1 MNKKAQLPNAYHHRQ
16 LHGGRKTNT
25 TIAKHAQIY
34 GEINPQ
40 IRELQ
45 RMSSNYAAWLLA
57 VGPLNARQD
66 RIRHRLNQEYYYEMG
81 LLRDKKEEI
90 VEYREAPIIRF
101 EDSEAPIP
109 TRVRQ
114 YFDPPGGFFTN
125 GVPRHPDDI
134 LHE

>member
-1 MNKKAQLPNAYHHRQ
+1 MTKKAQLPNALHHRQ
-16 LHGGRKTNT
+16 IHGGRMTNT

-40 IRELQ
+40 LRELQ
-45 RMSSNYAAWLLA
+45 RISSNYTDWLLQ

-66 RIRHRLNQEYYYEMG
+66 RIRNRLNQEYSYEMG
-81 LLRDKKEEI
+81 LLRDKKEES
-90 VEYREAPIIRF
+90 VKYREAPIIRF
-101 EDSEAPIP
+101 EDDEPPIP
-109 TRVRQ
+109 TRIRQ

-134 LHE
+134 LYE